1 MAAYFF
7 EPIQGE
13 GGYVPAPP
21 EYFKR
26 MEFLRKDGVLFV
38 DDEIQTGMG
47 RTGKFFAV
55 EHYGLVPDVVS
66 IAKGIASGLPLS
78 ATVARADVMK
88 SWEPGQHASTFGANP
103 IAVEAALATLEV
115 FKAERLVENARRL
128 GKKAVKRLLEMKEKY
143 EIVGDV
149 RGMGL
154 FIGVEIVRSK
164 KTKEKGVKEAE
175 QNHTVLLPA
184 RAPGHNGRPQ
194 RAEGHPAP
202 EHFRRR
208 ALRRPGHPRGSYI
221 RSEQDGHERLGY
233 VRL

>member
-1 MAAYFF
+1 
-7 EPIQGE
+7 
-13 GGYVPAPP
+13 
-21 EYFKR
+21 

-47 RTGKFFAV
+47 RTGKFFAI
-55 EHYGLVPDVVS
+55 EHYGMVPDVVS
-66 IAKGIASGLPLS
+66 IAKGIASGVPLS
-78 ATVARADVMK
+78 ATVARADIMK

-115 FKAERLVENARRL
+115 FKGEKLVENARRL

-164 KTKEKGVKEAE
+164 KTKERGSKEAE
-175 QNHTVLLPA
+175 QIIQSCFQHGLLVITAGRNVLRVIPPLNTSEDELFEGLDILEEAISEANKTVMK
-184 RAPGHNGRPQ
+184 G
-194 RAEGHPAP
+194 
-202 EHFRRR
+202 
-208 ALRRPGHPRGSYI
+208 
-221 RSEQDGHERLGY
+221 
-233 VRL
+233 